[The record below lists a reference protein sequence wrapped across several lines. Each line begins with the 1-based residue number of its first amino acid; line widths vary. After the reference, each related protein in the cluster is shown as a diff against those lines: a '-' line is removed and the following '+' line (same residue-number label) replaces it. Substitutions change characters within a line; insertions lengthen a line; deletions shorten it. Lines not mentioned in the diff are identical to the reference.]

1 MKNSSKPLAK
11 AVFPYHQKAKDLATG
26 RCLKPGLLFF
36 FFQITIAG
44 SLWNSDPIPD
54 KGFRKT
60 WDRVWKHELSE
71 SAAFPGEGTI

>member
-44 SLWNSDPIPD
+44 SL
-54 KGFRKT
+54 
-60 WDRVWKHELSE
+60 
-71 SAAFPGEGTI
+71 